1 MQKGSFLNRSFWVV
15 ALLVLLVPIAV
26 VSQPHTYTVSSS
38 VSGGLGMVALTS
50 VSGTTYLNVPGTGNY
65 VTQVPSTVTSV
76 TINGYTAYYP
86 TVTDIVLPNGNPGRV
101 TFTSTTSVVVMDLLE
116 GA

>member
-1 MQKGSFLNRSFWVV
+1 MQRVSFLNRSFWAVI
-15 ALLVLLVPIAV
+15 LLVLFVPIAV

-38 VSGGLGMVALTS
+38 VASGLGTVTLTS
-50 VSGTTYLNVPGTGNY
+50 SASTTYLNVTGSGNY
-65 VTQVPSTVTSV
+65 VTQVPSTVTSL

-86 TVTDIVLPNGNPGRV
+86 TTTNVVLPNGHPGRV
-101 TFTSTTSVVVMDLLE
+101 TFTSTSSVVVIDLLE